1 MAFKKG
7 DNVRT
12 EDGQPGVIL
21 FVDKNGEEAQVALAR
36 ISLKIR
42 TDSLEAV
49 KAADLL
55 PAVAPR
61 AAAKGRSTKARAL
74 PSRPKI

>member
-49 KAADLL
+49 KAADLM
-55 PAVAPR
+55 PS
-61 AAAKGRSTKARAL
+61 AAGCVGAKARPVKSPARTR
-74 PSRPKI
+74 RPQI